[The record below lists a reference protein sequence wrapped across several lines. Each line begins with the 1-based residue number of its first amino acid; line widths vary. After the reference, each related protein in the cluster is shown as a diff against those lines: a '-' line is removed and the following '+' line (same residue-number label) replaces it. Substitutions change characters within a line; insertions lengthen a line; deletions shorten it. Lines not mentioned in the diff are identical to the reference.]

1 MTSDPSGSLG
11 SADPTGGS
19 DSTTVRRFFF
29 VHVMKTAGTTFA
41 MQLTLQFSPSS
52 IYPARGIDWE
62 SPSDLER
69 YTDVPRVL
77 AVSAERRSQIR
88 VYTGHFPYMVH
99 ELIDPR
105 LVVLTLLRD
114 PIERTVSVLKHFK
127 RLDDR
132 YRDLDL
138 EQIYDDAHIFG
149 AFIHNHQTAIFS
161 RTREDGYL
169 PIQEPITVDDHR
181 LAVAKANLAKVHIV
195 GLTSRYADFIAEL
208 RSRFGWW
215 PKGLDLS
222 GHANV
227 SEEPWEIGSSLRRR
241 IAGDNRHD
249 IEFYRYAEALVRE
262 RNRARRAELERGMSD
277 DRLSRGR

>member
-1 MTSDPSGSLG
+1 MHSENSTSRVCMMIGEH
-11 SADPTGGS
+11 AEY
-19 DSTTVRRFFF
+19 RRFFF

-41 MQLTLQFSPSS
+41 MQLTLQFSPDS

-69 YTDVPRVL
+69 YTDIPRLL
-77 AVSAERRSQIR
+77 AISAERRSQIR
-88 VYTGHFPYMVH
+88 IYTGHFPYMVKD
-99 ELIDPR
+99 LLDPR

-114 PIERTVSVLKHFK
+114 PIERTISVLKHFK

-132 YRDLDL
+132 YRDLEL
-138 EQIYDDAHIFG
+138 EQIYDDEHIFG
-149 AFIHNHQTAIFS
+149 AFVHNQQTAIFS

-169 PIQEPITVDDHR
+169 PIQEPITVDDRR
-181 LAVAKANLAKVHIV
+181 LAVAKANLAKVQVV

-208 RSRFGWW
+208 RTRFGWW

-227 SEEPWEIGSSLRRR
+227 SMEPWEIRPSLRRR
-241 IAGDNRHD
+241 IADENSHD
-249 IEFYRYAEALVRE
+249 VEFYRYAEGLVRE
-262 RNRARRAELERGMSD
+262 RNRARLAELEGGMGD